1 MSVTNT
7 SIKTSYIGNGVTVAF
22 STNFPVIDFTD
33 VQASLTGTAGTY
45 NCTYGTDYTV
55 SGDVTTSAVTVTFVV
70 APASGIQV
78 LIYRVEPLT
87 QVDNFVDNAR
97 WTGADVTSAF
107 DKLTMISQQLQ
118 DQSNRSI
125 QFPIADTG
133 SATNVLPTL
142 ASRAGMLLGFDA
154 SGDPV
159 AITQFGKW
167 RGNWTTGATYYYADT
182 VQDPATLSLYYVTA
196 QPSYISG
203 TSVAA
208 DVSGGY
214 LLKMIDATVISAN
227 AGSAASSAASALVS
241 ANNAGTSASN
251 AAVSAA
257 SALVSANNAG
267 TSASN
272 AAVSAASALVSAA
285 AALVSA
291 NNAGTSASNA
301 AASATLA
308 ASYVPSNSGQSGNFL
323 TNNGTANNW
332 AAVAASANYAHGQ
345 CRLSYTSGTA
355 LTLSRFGGA
364 GFIQINGTAQQIPS
378 AGVLLANTGL
388 TAATLYYVY
397 AYMAGA
403 TMTLEAST
411 TTHATSSG
419 IEIKSGDATRTL
431 VGMVYMGS
439 GSPGTFV
446 DSTSQRFVASWFNR
460 RSRDLLGLIQ
470 NASTTSTS
478 DVVLQS
484 GNNATCVTWA
494 DEASYYSIS
503 AYVSASSAGIAVQF
517 VIGLDGSEIGQFN
530 YATWSTGGLWTPATV
545 NATST
550 FAEGFH
556 TLTALGRVSAG
567 TGSYNNILGQGIIR
581 Q

>member
-241 ANNAGTSASN
+241 ANNAGTSANN
-251 AAVSAA
+251 AA
-257 SALVSANNAG
+257 
-267 TSASN
+267 
-272 AAVSAASALVSAA
+272 VSAA

-332 AAVAASANYAHGQ
+332 AAISQVPSNAGQSGNFLTNNGTANNWAAVAASANYAHGQ
-345 CRLSYTSGTA
+345 CRLVYTSSSQ
-355 LTLSRFGGA
+355 LTLNRYGGP
-364 GFIQINGTAQQIPS
+364 GFIQINGTAQQLPS
-378 AGVLLANTGL
+378 GGVTLANTGL

-397 AYMAGA
+397 AYMNSG
-403 TMTLEAST
+403 TMTLEAVV
-411 TTHATSSG
+411 TTHTTSNG

-431 VGMVYMGS
+431 VGMVYMGA

-446 DSTSQRFVASWFNR
+446 DSSSQRYVASYFNR
-460 RSRDLLGLIQ
+460 RNRELVGQAQS
-470 NASTTSTS
+470 ASTTSTS

-494 DEASYYSIS
+494 DEASYYSIN
-503 AYVSASSAGIAVQF
+503 AYVSASGAGIGVIF
-517 VIGLDGSEIGQFN
+517 IIGLDGSQIGQFG

>member
-241 ANNAGTSASN
+241 ANNAGTSANN
-251 AAVSAA
+251 AA
-257 SALVSANNAG
+257 
-267 TSASN
+267 
-272 AAVSAASALVSAA
+272 VSAA

-345 CRLSYTSGTA
+345 CRLVYTSSSQ
-355 LTLSRFGGA
+355 LTLNRYGGP
-364 GFIQINGTAQQIPS
+364 GFIQINGTAQQLPS
-378 AGVLLANTGL
+378 GGVTLANTGL

-397 AYMAGA
+397 AYMNSG
-403 TMTLEAST
+403 TMTLEAVV
-411 TTHATSSG
+411 TTHTTSNG

-431 VGMVYMGS
+431 VGMVYMGA

-446 DSTSQRFVASWFNR
+446 DSSSQRYVASYFNR
-460 RSRDLLGLIQ
+460 RNRELVGQSTNG
-470 NASTTSTS
+470 STTSTAF
-478 DVVLQS
+478 VVLQS
-484 GNNATCVTWA
+484 VNNATCVTWA